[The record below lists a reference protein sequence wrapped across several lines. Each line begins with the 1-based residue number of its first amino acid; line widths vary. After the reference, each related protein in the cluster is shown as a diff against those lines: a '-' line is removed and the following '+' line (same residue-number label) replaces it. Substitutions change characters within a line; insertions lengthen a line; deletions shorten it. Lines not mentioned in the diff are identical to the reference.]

1 MIEYSFGGLRFVKTR
16 LGRVESMYV
25 CMLLLLSII
34 TVKTRLGRVE
44 SSVYNTVGLF
54 PSMTV
59 KTRLG
64 RVERRDRLEKLHLNR
79 CVKTRLGRVERS
91 KSFIGSLLEMKR

>member
-1 MIEYSFGGLRFVKTR
+1 MKADYAHFHAHDWAGH
-16 LGRVESMYV
+16 
-25 CMLLLLSII
+25 
-34 TVKTRLGRVE
+34 VKTRLGRVE